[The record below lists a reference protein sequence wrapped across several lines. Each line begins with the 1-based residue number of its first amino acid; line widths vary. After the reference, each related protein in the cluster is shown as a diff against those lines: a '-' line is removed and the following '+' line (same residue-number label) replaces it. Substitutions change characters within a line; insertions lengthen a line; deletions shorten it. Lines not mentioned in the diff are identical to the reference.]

1 MNPAQASNFFA
12 NRQSTTNRERKTE
25 AGMAA

>member
-1 MNPAQASNFFA
+1 MNPAQASNYFA
-12 NRQSTTNRERKTE
+12 NCPSTTNRERKTE